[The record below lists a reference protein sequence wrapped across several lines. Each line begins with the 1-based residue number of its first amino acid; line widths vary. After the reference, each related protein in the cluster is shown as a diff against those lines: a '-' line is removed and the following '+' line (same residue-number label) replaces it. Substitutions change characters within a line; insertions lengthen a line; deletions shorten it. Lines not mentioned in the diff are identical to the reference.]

1 MAQIRQT
8 NIQAALTVLLELNE
22 DEVRALSGIFGYS
35 VDHFLKVFYEK
46 MGEAY
51 VKPYEKGVRSLH
63 ETIRQLMADP
73 IAKITE
79 ARRKLKS

>member
-22 DEVRALSGIFGYS
+22 DEVRALSRIFGYS

-63 ETIRQLMADP
+63 GTIRQLMADP